1 MAGGD
6 EGDDS
11 SSNGGV
17 IADLPQ
23 DHPAE
28 PARVRVSA
36 RDLGCGL
43 VEQTIA
49 GNPLLRG
56 DSDQGGT
63 GGGHFELQDE
73 ASDRLER
80 FLINDYL
87 AQARSRRC
95 SRGFSTASK
104 TVVLSDL
111 GASVASADR
120 MAYVVNVGHR
130 TSEISHTY
138 SSRIVRR
145 PSETAIIQ
153 HLNNMADRGMYTTVQ
168 SHFELDTQG
177 HLVEI
182 VGHQHD
188 DAQVGQAECLP
199 WYAHPIQRQ
208 RWNEDHVLPHVD
220 WGDLFFD
227 LFYVGA
233 GEKVT
238 CYRSSKISISFV

>member
-11 SSNGGV
+11 PSNGEV
-17 IADLPQ
+17 IADLPR
-23 DHPAE
+23 DHHAQ
-28 PARVRVSA
+28 PARFS
-36 RDLGCGL
+36 DH
-43 VEQTIA
+43 ES
-49 GNPLLRG
+49 GNSLRG

-63 GGGHFELQDE
+63 GGGHLEPSSGM
-73 ASDRLER
+73 SDRHEE

-95 SRGFSTASK
+95 SRRLS
-104 TVVLSDL
+104 VVPKSVMLSDDL
-111 GASVASADR
+111 GASGVSADR
-120 MAYVVNVGHR
+120 VALVVNVGNSS
-130 TSEISHTY
+130 SEISHTY
-138 SSRIVRR
+138 TSRIERR
-145 PSETAIIQ
+145 PSEKSIIW
-153 HLNNMADRGMYTTVQ
+153 HLNNMADRGIHTTEH

-188 DAQVGQAECLP
+188 DANDGHAESLP